1 MDLAAGNETDKTKL
15 LTLGQLDGRTVAA
28 KSVRALIDAIED
40 DLGGSDR
47 LSAGEREIVKRAAV
61 AGAMIERLEAVWLTS
76 NELDVGA
83 YTALVN
89 VQRRLLTTVGL
100 ARRAKDVT
108 PDLDR
113 YIAAQTVT
121 VIPPPPA

>member
-1 MDLAAGNETDKTKL
+1 MDLATGSETDKTKL

-47 LSAGEREIVKRAAV
+47 LSAGEREIVKRAAL
-61 AGAMIERLEAVWLTS
+61 AGAMIEHLEAVWLTG
-76 NELDVGA
+76 NGLDVAA

-100 ARRAKDVT
+100 QRRAKDVT
-108 PDLDR
+108 PDLAK
-113 YIAAQTVT
+113 YIAGAAT

>member
-1 MDLAAGNETDKTKL
+1 MDLAASNETDKTKL

-61 AGAMIERLEAVWLTS
+61 AGV
-76 NELDVGA
+76 
-83 YTALVN
+83 
-89 VQRRLLTTVGL
+89 
-100 ARRAKDVT
+100 
-108 PDLDR
+108 
-113 YIAAQTVT
+113 
-121 VIPPPPA
+121 

>member
-1 MDLAAGNETDKTKL
+1 MDMAGGNEADKTKL

-47 LSAGEREIVKRAAV
+47 LSAGEREIVKRAAL
-61 AGAMIERLEAVWLTS
+61 AGAMIEHLEAVWLTG
-76 NELDVGA
+76 NGLDVAA

-100 ARRAKDVT
+100 QRRAKDVT
-108 PDLDR
+108 PDLAK
-113 YIAAQTVT
+113 YIASAAT
-121 VIPPPPA
+121 VIPPPPV

>member
-1 MDLAAGNETDKTKL
+1 MDLAAGSETDKTKL

-28 KSVRALIDAIED
+28 KSVRALIDAIEN

-61 AGAMIERLEAVWLTS
+61 AGAMIEHLEAVWLTS

-100 ARRAKDVT
+100 ERRARDVT
-108 PDLDR
+108 PSLDK

-121 VIPPPPA
+121 VIPPPPQ